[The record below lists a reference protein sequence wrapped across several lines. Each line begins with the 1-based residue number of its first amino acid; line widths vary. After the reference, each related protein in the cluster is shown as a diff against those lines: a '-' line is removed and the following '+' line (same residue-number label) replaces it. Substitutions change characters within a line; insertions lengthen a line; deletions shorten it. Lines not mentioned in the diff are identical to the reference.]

1 MHLLVN
7 VLRIQGAIGYK
18 PSKFKD
24 NLDESAQ
31 TRALYAFM
39 PLYFYFLLLLPLAGF
54 CLLENLFFRA
64 YSSTSATC
72 LLGGYAKRYT
82 TNQGTAGFNP
92 LNDLYHPSKN
102 VFVKENETLRG
113 PEHDKQGILCLC
125 WCKLGII
132 YFFFRTRIHEGAVWP
147 RETPQDHSQ
156 NSFQAY
162 PHHESYKPCIL
173 QLPPCS
179 TKASKH
185 IIR

>member
-1 MHLLVN
+1 MK
-7 VLRIQGAIGYK
+7 VLKLAH
-18 PSKFKD
+18 
-24 NLDESAQ
+24 
-31 TRALYAFM
+31 FM
-39 PLYFYFLLLLPLAGF
+39 PLCLYTFTFYCF
-54 CLLENLFFRA
+54 CLLQVFVCWRI
-64 YSSTSATC
+64 YSFAPTPLPQQLACWEAMPRDTPQTKARQASIPS
-72 LLGGYAKRYT
+72 
-82 TNQGTAGFNP
+82 